1 MIDKIAEYELDYD
14 KLDRQELD
22 AVKRKTRS
30 LKMKLRQFETQIADK
45 LSSLDL
51 EDSKDE
57 LFGRGRNSDD
67 NQSLLRDNY
76 LLEEAKAKL
85 YGAQDITMNITGEL
99 SRNQGTMMRS
109 LKYV

>member
-1 MIDKIAEYELDYD
+1 
-14 KLDRQELD
+14 
-22 AVKRKTRS
+22 
-30 LKMKLRQFETQIADK
+30 MKLRQFETQINDK

-51 EDSKDE
+51 EDSKNE

-67 NQSLLRDNY
+67 NQSLLRENY
-76 LLEEAKAKL
+76 LLEEARSKL

-109 LKYV
+109 LKYVGLKDQGHRE